1 LGEDISL
8 QHGGAVADV
17 NKLVVSPHFMT
28 NLHIQ
33 LAGAVPRAV
42 YVKYYTFMDDLLENG
57 LETVDGAV
65 LVPDRPGHGLSFR
78 PEAWQRHGMR

>member
-1 LGEDISL
+1 
-8 QHGGAVADV
+8 
-17 NKLVVSPHFMT
+17 
-28 NLHIQ
+28 

-42 YVKYYTFMDDLLENG
+42 YVMYYTFMDDLLENG